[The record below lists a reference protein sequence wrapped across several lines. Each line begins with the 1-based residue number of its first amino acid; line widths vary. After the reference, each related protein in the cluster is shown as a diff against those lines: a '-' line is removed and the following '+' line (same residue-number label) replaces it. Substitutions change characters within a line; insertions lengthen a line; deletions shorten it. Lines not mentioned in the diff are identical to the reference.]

1 MCPPRTETQIRNI
14 LGKSKAIRSRR
25 EIMEGMLVSM
35 ECSKRYKE
43 KKKIHI
49 YRTGKAVENTCG
61 SPLYWSRAPLTSNLF
76 MDASELEVRSRDAGA
91 SRSPVGMPATA
102 SLFASSE
109 TTITIFRKSGL
120 AVRSFFLRQG
130 REEIKLRYQKHHQP
144 RPNKKPP

>member
-1 MCPPRTETQIRNI
+1 
-14 LGKSKAIRSRR
+14 
-25 EIMEGMLVSM
+25 MLVSM

-61 SPLYWSRAPLTSNLF
+61 SPLYAKLALLNLGEPSLWCPWERKYWSRAPLTSNLF

-91 SRSPVGMPATA
+91 SRSLVGMPATA

-109 TTITIFRKSGL
+109 TTVTIFRKSGL
-120 AVRSFFLRQG
+120 VVRSFFLR
-130 REEIKLRYQKHHQP
+130 P
-144 RPNKKPP
+144 RS